1 MSSLL
6 PGAVG
11 SVLFQSVVLTPLSQR
26 QHLLSAVQ
34 PREWREGGACAHRS
48 LCHPAWQPGTET
60 SMPLW
65 HMCAA
70 LRPLDSPR
78 AWTPGRGSPRT
89 CADGSWRPSTRQTVL
104 QGDGPGACSFPPVIA
119 GHAGGWRDPV
129 ASPFPEPCRSALGPS
144 LPSLLVCVGAD
155 LLGGQGGSI
164 RQPRPGALFECLV
177 RVEVSGGGPCFAAGE
192 TEDEYS

>member
-60 SMPLW
+60 SVPCGTCVQLCDPWTPLERGRLGG
-65 HMCAA
+65 AA
-70 LRPLDSPR
+70 PGLARMVHGGRQLARLSCRGTGQGPAPFLPSLQDTLAAGVTLSLRPSLSLAGPPWAR
-78 AWTPGRGSPRT
+78 PCHRSSCVWVRT
-89 CADGSWRPSTRQTVL
+89 CSEDREVPS
-104 QGDGPGACSFPPVIA
+104 AS
-119 GHAGGWRDPV
+119 HA
-129 ASPFPEPCRSALGPS
+129 PEPCLS
-144 LPSLLVCVGAD
+144 
-155 LLGGQGGSI
+155 
-164 RQPRPGALFECLV
+164 
-177 RVEVSGGGPCFAAGE
+177 VS
-192 TEDEYS
+192 